1 MRSDV
6 STPFSY
12 ETIFDASGKTAVL
25 AAYFDEDH
33 LATQDQVAALCD
45 RKVVE
50 THDDDAIRTC
60 TWSVRSQRPL
70 PVFVRPFVEGGRVT
84 YLETM
89 KWRKADDEIDLS
101 IVPQIL
107 GGRVQIAA
115 VYQLADVA
123 PGKVRR
129 RYAGSITVSVKLL
142 SGKIE
147 RSIADEMAK
156 AMPLMT
162 ECTQGWLRRAGI

>member
-1 MRSDV
+1 V

-12 ETIFDASGKTAVL
+12 ETIFDAASKTAVL
-25 AAYFDEDH
+25 AAYFNEDH

-45 RKVVE
+45 RKVIE
-50 THDDDAIRTC
+50 SHEDDAVRTC

-70 PVFVRPFVEGGRVT
+70 PMFVRPFVEGGRLS

-89 KWRKADDEIDLS
+89 KWRKADDEIDLT

-129 RYAGSITVSVKLL
+129 RYAGTITVNIRLL

-147 RSIADEMAK
+147 RAVADEMAK
-156 AMPLMT
+156 GMPLMT
-162 ECTQGWLRRAGI
+162 ECTQTWLRNAGL